1 MQNKRRQALAERVL
15 KVAGD
20 YKKVSGATLKL
31 GRTAFETEEIRRFR
45 ERAEEYS
52 RALSS
57 AASDISGGGGSLT
70 SAEVR
75 AEKYLG
81 RILSENYE
89 VMIYDGE
96 IGEELLEILGGSNL
110 HKGVKTK

>member
-1 MQNKRRQALAERVL
+1 MQNKRRQALAERVF

-20 YKKVSGATLKL
+20 YKKVSGATLRL

-52 RALSS
+52 RVLSS
-57 AASDISGGGGSLT
+57 AASEISEGGGSLT

-96 IGEELLEILGGSNL
+96 IGEELLEILGGNIL
-110 HKGVKTK
+110 HKGVETK

>member
-1 MQNKRRQALAERVL
+1 M
-15 KVAGD
+15 
-20 YKKVSGATLKL
+20 KL
-31 GRTAFETEEIRRFR
+31 GRTAFETDEIRRFR
-45 ERAEEYS
+45 ERADGYS

-57 AASDISGGGGSLT
+57 AASDISWGGGSLT
-70 SAEVR
+70 SAEVK

-96 IGEELLEILGGSNL
+96 IGEELLEILGGNIL

>member
-1 MQNKRRQALAERVL
+1 MQNKRRQALAERVF

-31 GRTAFETEEIRRFR
+31 GRTAFETRRFR
-45 ERAEEYS
+45 ERADGYS

-57 AASDISGGGGSLT
+57 AASDISGGRGSLT
-70 SAEVR
+70 SAEVK

-96 IGEELLEILGGSNL
+96 IGEELLEILGGEYF
-110 HKGVKTK
+110 T

>member
-1 MQNKRRQALAERVL
+1 MQNKRRQALAERVF

-20 YKKVSGATLKL
+20 YKKVSCATLKL
-31 GRTAFETEEIRRFR
+31 GRTAFETDEIRRFR
-45 ERAEEYS
+45 ERVNEYS

-57 AASDISGGGGSLT
+57 AASDISGGRGSLT
-70 SAEVR
+70 SAEVK

-96 IGEELLEILGGSNL
+96 IGEELLEILGGNIL

>member
-1 MQNKRRQALAERVL
+1 MQNKRRQALAERVF

-70 SAEVR
+70 PAEVK

>member
-1 MQNKRRQALAERVL
+1 M
-15 KVAGD
+15 AGD

-45 ERAEEYS
+45 ERAEGYS
-52 RALSS
+52 RALTS
-57 AASDISGGGGSLT
+57 AASEISGGGKSLT
-70 SAEVR
+70 SAEVK

-96 IGEELLEILGGSNL
+96 IGEKLLEILGGSIL

>member
-1 MQNKRRQALAERVL
+1 MQNKRRQALAERVF

-45 ERAEEYS
+45 EKAEGYS

-70 SAEVR
+70 SAEAK

-89 VMIYDGE
+89 VMNLRRGRSGRSFSKSSGGVIYIKE
-96 IGEELLEILGGSNL
+96 
-110 HKGVKTK
+110 